1 MTTETTNGQL
11 TGHWETFRDRANRL
25 RTVSSL
31 DRLLRQV
38 IATVPKDATK
48 VREKIQRKFADRKA
62 IIEKQEKSQANRVI
76 HNDEGISRKS
86 FIGKL
91 VCATLSA
98 YLNAQA
104 SVLGFKAYCRDNPE
118 HYEMLQ
124 GTMFPGTSVNFAT
137 VTEVMAF
144 VYGIA
149 IPVLVLILWAVAGGL
164 LKRAGKITRPAMGCF
179 IGGTFLLLLSMYHC
193 TESLMLFGL
202 PWYMAFAYAFGIDW
216 GLVSLEIGQLF
227 SSDVE
232 I

>member
-1 MTTETTNGQL
+1 MTTETANGQP
-11 TGHWETFRDRANRL
+11 TGHWETFRDKANRI

-31 DRLLRQV
+31 DKLFRQV
-38 IATVPKDATK
+38 FATVPKDATK
-48 VREKIQRKFADRKA
+48 VREKIQKKYSDRKVT
-62 IIEKQEKSQANRVI
+62 IEKQEKSQANKVI
-76 HNDEGISRKS
+76 HSDEGISRKS
-86 FIGKL
+86 FIGKF
-91 VCATLSA
+91 VCAALSA

-104 SVLGFKAYCRDNPE
+104 SVLGFKTYCSENPE
-118 HYEMLQ
+118 HYETLQ
-124 GTMFPGTSVNFAT
+124 ETMFPGTSVNFAT

-164 LKRAGKITRPAMGCF
+164 LKRAGRATRPALGCF

>member
-1 MTTETTNGQL
+1 MKRRTYVIIAFVLLASISLITAVTSQGQQRSIES
-11 TGHWETFRDRANRL
+11 GPRAGIVDESHDRDPVTPA
-25 RTVSSL
+25 
-31 DRLLRQV
+31 QV
-38 IATVPKDATK
+38 IRMVQARVPKSLI
-48 VREKIQRKFADRKA
+48 VQRIRSRNARPLSVEELVDLCQRDVSTEVIA
-62 IIEKQEKSQANRVI
+62 AMQELRPV
-76 HNDEGISRKS
+76 E
-86 FIGKL
+86 
-91 VCATLSA
+91 
-98 YLNAQA
+98 
-104 SVLGFKAYCRDNPE
+104 DNPE
-118 HYEMLQ
+118 HFETLQ